1 MPDRVV
7 DSETSS
13 SPELGSSRC
22 GHCGK
27 AAVSPDTASL
37 GLFSVCIQCKPVVEQ
52 KLREN
57 LIHPELFWNALP
69 YADFGTRAMAKIF
82 DWLFQY
88 IIMIPTTILFMKFL
102 PDSSPWVAIGINS
115 LVNLLIGLNYQV
127 ITISRYSA
135 TPGKMMLNLEIVT
148 QSGGRVTGK
157 RAFGRFWAEMLSSS
171 MFSIGYLMAV
181 GDEEARTLHDRLAG
195 TRVVQK
201 QALKRK
207 EP

>member
-1 MPDRVV
+1 M
-7 DSETSS
+7 
-13 SPELGSSRC
+13 
-22 GHCGK
+22 
-27 AAVSPDTASL
+27 L
-37 GLFSVCIQCKPVVEQ
+37 GLFPVCIQCKPVVEQ

-57 LIHPELFWNALP
+57 LIHPELFWNTLP

-88 IIMIPTTILFMKFL
+88 IIMIPTTILVMKFL
-102 PDSSPWVAIGINS
+102 PDSSPWVAIGFNS
-115 LVNLLIGLNYQV
+115 LINILISVNYQV
-127 ITISRYSA
+127 LTISRYSA

-148 QSGGRVTGK
+148 QSGGRVTGM
-157 RAFGRFWAEMLSSS
+157 RAFGRFWSEMLSSS

-201 QALKRK
+201 QSLKRK